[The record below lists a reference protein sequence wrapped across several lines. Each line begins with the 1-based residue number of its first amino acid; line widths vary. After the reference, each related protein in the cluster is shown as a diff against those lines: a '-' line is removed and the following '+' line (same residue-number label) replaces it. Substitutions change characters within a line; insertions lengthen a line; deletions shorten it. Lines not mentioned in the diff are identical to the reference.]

1 MGRGRTGQ
9 PQRPAAGLKECKKLA
24 ISPLLEYFTPSLVI
38 SFSSVLTARE
48 KTEFCPRHCGIYCIF
63 NFLVLFRVFLSVLP
77 LSLCVPSSHLSLSLS
92 YSLSHLCVHIR
103 LSRPVSVCRSR
114 SKSPGRRDRRA
125 HSSERR
131 REERERYG
139 TAAYRVG
146 ISPALPRRHSRSR

>member
-38 SFSSVLTARE
+38 SFSSVLTTRE

-77 LSLCVPSSHLSLSLS
+77 LSVCPLFPPLSFLLPVSPLLTTLSFSLLLSLPSLCS
-92 YSLSHLCVHIR
+92 YPSLTPCVC
-103 LSRPVSVCRSR
+103 LQVSLQVPWEEGQKGSLV
-114 SKSPGRRDRRA
+114 
-125 HSSERR
+125 
-131 REERERYG
+131 REE
-139 TAAYRVG
+139 T
-146 ISPALPRRHSRSR
+146 